1 MIPNQDKTVPRT
13 FMTPAYVREIEPDL
27 FEMYRDVEIEVDG
40 KREKFGK
47 SIGPVM
53 VLRPARKGEKVDFI
67 TTKGQDVIEL
77 HRIDAPKPE
86 LDIDNIEN
94 YLKGMK

>member
-1 MIPNQDKTVPRT
+1 
-13 FMTPAYVREIEPDL
+13 
-27 FEMYRDVEIEVDG
+27 MYRDIEVDENG

-67 TTKGQDVIEL
+67 TSTPSGEVIEL

-86 LDIDNIEN
+86 FDPASFLEQMQQ
-94 YLKGMK
+94 K